1 MKIVADE
8 NIPYVKLAFSSI
20 GKVRALPT
28 RQIDAESVRDADILL
43 VRSPTK
49 VDGKLLEGGSVKF
62 VATATIGTDHIDEQY
77 LKSKNIGFASAAG
90 CNANSVA
97 EYVFAAILTLS
108 TKRGCRLQNMTLGV
122 VGIGNI
128 GSKVV
133 PMAEALGMK
142 VLQNDPPLK
151 RKTDDP
157 RFLPLDM
164 LMEADIITLHVPLTD
179 KGLDATY
186 HLFDAERISKMKH
199 GSILINTSRGAVVSG
214 QDLMSAIQSKH
225 LAGTV
230 LDVWENEP
238 TIDTELLQIVDFAT
252 PHIAGYSL
260 DGKVNGT
267 AMICQAVCD
276 FLGVEA
282 TWDHFNIMPKPKVP
296 LLDVQLSNQNDEDV
310 LNRVIKQ
317 VYDIVRDDER
327 FREILNLSV
336 AEQSA
341 YFDRLRKEYPIR
353 REFFNTKLRLSYAQ
367 HQLENKLAALGFK
380 FANS

>member
-8 NIPYVKLAFSSI
+8 NIPYVKQAFNSI
-20 GKVRALPT
+20 DKVRTLPT
-28 RQIDAESVRDADILL
+28 RQIDAESIRDADILL

-49 VDGKLLEGGSVKF
+49 VDRKLLDRSLVKF
-62 VATATIGTDHIDEQY
+62 VGTATIGTDHIDEEY
-77 LKSKNIGFASAAG
+77 LKSKNIGFTSAAG
-90 CNANSVA
+90 SNANSVA
-97 EYVFAAILTLS
+97 EYVCAAILTLS
-108 TKRGCRLQNMTLGV
+108 RRMGFRLQNMTLGV

-157 RFLPLDM
+157 WFLPLDM

-186 HLFDAERISKMKH
+186 HLCDGERISKMRK
-199 GSILINTSRGAVVSG
+199 GSILINTSRGAVVCG
-214 QDLMSAIQSKH
+214 KDLKIAIKSKH
-225 LAGTV
+225 LAGAV

-238 TIDTELLQIVDFAT
+238 IIDTELLQLVDLAT

-267 AMICQAVCD
+267 AMIYQAVCG
-276 FLGVEA
+276 FLGVES
-282 TWDHFNIMPKPKVP
+282 TWDPLRNMPEPQISFLNV
-296 LLDVQLSNQNDEDV
+296 DMFSESDEDV

-317 VYDIVRDDER
+317 IYDIERDDER
-327 FREILNLSV
+327 FREILNLSI
-336 AEQSA
+336 AEKSV

-353 REFFNTKLRLSYAQ
+353 REFFNTKLRLSYIQ
-367 HQLENKLAALGFK
+367 HRLKNKFAALGFQ